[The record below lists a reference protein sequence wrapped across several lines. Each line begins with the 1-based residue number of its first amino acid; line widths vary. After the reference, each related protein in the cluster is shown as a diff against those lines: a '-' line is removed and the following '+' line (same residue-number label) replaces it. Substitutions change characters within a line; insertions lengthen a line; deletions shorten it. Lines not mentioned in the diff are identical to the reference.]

1 MSSLSSRPIKVSP
14 SDLTYLIDCPRCL
27 QRKLGGGIRQ
37 PSIPLPSVF
46 NQIHNSARFFFDGQR
61 TELAGCGLPPGT
73 FKHGELWIE
82 SQAMSFEDLGVS
94 LFFKGRIDM
103 AVEFDDGTWGL
114 IDFKTIS
121 PKDAHSERY
130 RWQLHAYAHALE
142 HPAAGRGEPISISR
156 MGLICFTHGDMQE
169 IHKGSFAFV
178 ANSTWIP
185 VPRQDDDFQKFLRG
199 VAQVATS
206 DKTSRSGFDCDW
218 CKFLKLAA

>member
-1 MSSLSSRPIKVSP
+1 MKSLNPRPFKVSP
-14 SDLTYLIDCPRCL
+14 SDLTYLVDCPRCL
-27 QRKLGGGIRQ
+27 QRKLRDGLRQ

-46 NQIHNSARFFFDGQR
+46 NQIHNSARLFFDGQR

-73 FKHGELWIE
+73 FQHGEKWIE
-82 SQAMSFEDLGVS
+82 SQPVKFADLEVS

-103 AVEFDDGTWGL
+103 AVEFDDGSLGL

-130 RWQLHAYAHALE
+130 RWQLHAYVHALE
-142 HPAAGRGEPISISR
+142 HPAGKQKQSMSVSEL
-156 MGLICFTHGDMQE
+156 GLICFTHGAMEE
-169 IHKGSFAFV
+169 IAEGNFAFS

-185 VPRQDDDFQKFLRG
+185 IPRQDEEFTEFLHA
-199 VAQVATS
+199 VAEVA
-206 DKTSRSGFDCDW
+206 SRETLAPSGPDCDW